1 MVKLRK
7 IWALALAGCM
17 AAGALT
23 GCGSSG
29 KTESKAD
36 TEQTTAGEAAKADGD
51 SKAAEGADD
60 KPVTIT
66 FGFWGDTE
74 EAQMKMDLAQKYM
87 DEHPNVTIQ
96 YEYTDGAS
104 YLTKLQTW
112 FSSGSV
118 PDVFGLASDQLFN
131 FLGSEEFEDLK
142 PYIEKDGLTDA
153 WGKDSLEAYADESG
167 KVYATPFL
175 SKVFAIAYNKD
186 LFDKAGIDYPTDDW
200 TEEDMLSA
208 AEKLTSGEGTDKVY
222 GINWG
227 VRPPEFYR
235 NLYGDMIYDVN
246 TYDVNIADNKQFAH
260 AVSMFKD
267 TIDKGWA
274 PNATSGA
281 VSTGGF
287 ETGQYGMQLCAT
299 WDIATFQNM
308 IKDSF
313 KWDIAML
320 PVNKEFDHRMLSTLR
335 GNGWCMSSDSKEK
348 EVCWD
353 FIKFMSATEDS
364 AIAAENYGIPALAS
378 YAESDIYLS
387 SFGDGTPYDK
397 GVFIRMLEY
406 TTPFYN
412 LGAFA
417 EVNDVIKTQYDLLLE
432 NQTTLDEMLKECQSQ
447 AEVIMSQYK

>member
-1 MVKLRK
+1 MKLRK
-7 IWALALAGCM
+7 IGALLLVGCM
-17 AAGALT
+17 VTAGVS
-23 GCGSSG
+23 GCGSSAKED
-29 KTESKAD
+29 KTAESPAS
-36 TEQTTAGEAAKADGD
+36 TEAQGAGTKGAETAG
-51 SKAAEGADD
+51 DD

-74 EAQMKMDLAQKYM
+74 EAKMKMDLAQKYM

-118 PDVFGLASDQLFN
+118 PDVFGLASDQLFS
-131 FLGSEEFEDLK
+131 FIGSEEFEDLE
-142 PYIEKDGLTDA
+142 PYVEKDGLGEA
-153 WGKDSLEAYADESG
+153 WGKEALKAYSDENG

-186 LFDKAGIDYPTDDW
+186 LFDKAGIAYPTDDW
-200 TEEDMLSA
+200 TEEDMLKA
-208 AEKLTSGEGTDKVY
+208 AEALTGGDGTEKTY

-246 TYDVNIADNKQFAH
+246 TYEVNIADNKQFAH

-308 IKDSF
+308 INDSF
-313 KWDIAML
+313 QWDIAML
-320 PVNKEFDHRMLSTLR
+320 PVNKEFNQRMLSTLR
-335 GNGWCMSSDSKEK
+335 GNGWCMSSSSKEK

-353 FIKFMSATEDS
+353 FIKFMSAAEGS
-364 AIAAENYGIPALAS
+364 AIAAQNYGIPALVS
-378 YAESDIYLS
+378 YSGSDEYLTN
-387 SFGDGTPYDK
+387 FGGGSEYDK
-397 GVFIRMLEY
+397 SVFIKMLDY

-432 NQTTLDEMLKECQSQ
+432 NQITLDDMLKECQSQ
-447 AEVIMSQYK
+447 AEVIMSQYQ